1 LHRLGEL
8 WTLVN
13 SFLLTRWL
21 FTQVG
26 SRGAESKVLP
36 SGEVHFGEELAETL
50 EEDQFALIGG
60 SLKLAVV
67 RTIPLIES
75 R

>member
-1 LHRLGEL
+1 
-8 WTLVN
+8 
-13 SFLLTRWL
+13 
-21 FTQVG
+21 
-26 SRGAESKVLP
+26 VLP